1 MVMAGAMGVD
11 TGGGRRAGGAPED
24 SGSWRRLSRPGATR
38 AAGTVAGRGA
48 TASQVAAS
56 TVTRRTTPPR
66 TAAAGTQA
74 AAGHGAARSPS
85 ATGPSWLAAAGAPAR
100 WCAGRA
106 RTRRDAD
113 RWSGRRQGSWYVN
126 HTALE
131 VPAWVATVTATR
143 PLPGGTVAVHVVC
156 DAHAVGAA
164 SSPKRA
170 RTWPS
175 GLKRLAPVMTTC
187 WPAPPWAGVTAA
199 IEGTAP
205 PPPVGAV
212 PAAGPGRG
220 GAGVGGVL

>member
-85 ATGPSWLAAAGAPAR
+85 ATGPSWL
-100 WCAGRA
+100 
-106 RTRRDAD
+106 
-113 RWSGRRQGSWYVN
+113 VN